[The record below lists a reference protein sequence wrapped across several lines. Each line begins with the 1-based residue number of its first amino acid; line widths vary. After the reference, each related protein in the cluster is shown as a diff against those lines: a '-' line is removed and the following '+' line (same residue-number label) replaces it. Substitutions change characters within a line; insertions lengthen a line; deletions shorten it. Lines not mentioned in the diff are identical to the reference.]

1 VGNQSYDFIV
11 AGGGSAGCVLASR
24 LSESGRHR
32 VLLLEAGPRFH
43 PLEPVPIS
51 YSQFIDN
58 PAVNWC
64 FMSKP
69 EESTAGRPI
78 PVPRGRILGGSGA
91 INGLVFVRGQALD
104 YDSWAQMGNRGWSYD
119 EVLPIF
125 KRLES
130 FAGGEDALRGRHG
143 PLRLSEAYDRSTLYD
158 AWFAA
163 GEEVGLAR
171 NPDYNGASQEGICRT
186 QTTIHGGWRMS
197 TARCYLAPARRRANL
212 DIQCKARVE
221 SLILDGKHCKGLR
234 YRIGNESREA
244 HARCELVLCAGSI
257 NSPQILELSGIGRPE
272 VLGAQ
277 GIEVRHA
284 LDGVG
289 ENLRDHYV
297 PRLRWDITQRG
308 VTFNDRARGFGL
320 AWQILRYALTRRGF
334 LSLPSSPVL
343 AFLRTRPELEA
354 PDVQLHFI
362 PFAIEFI
369 KKRKLARD
377 PGMTIAMCQLRPE
390 SRGSIHI
397 DSPDPT
403 AAPEILFNFLSSAI
417 DRETLVAGVRAAR
430 RIVETKAMDAF
441 RGAEV
446 SPGPDVRSDDQ
457 ILDYIRT
464 TAHTAYHP
472 VGTCKMGTDENAV
485 VDPELK
491 VRGMQG
497 LRVADGSIMPT
508 LMSGNTNGPIIMIGE
523 KASDMILEAWR

>member
-1 VGNQSYDFIV
+1 MGEQSYDFIV
-11 AGGGSAGCVLASR
+11 VGGGSAGCVLANR

-32 VLLLEAGPRFH
+32 VLLLEAGPRYH
-43 PLEPVPIS
+43 PLERVPIS

-69 EESTAGRPI
+69 EESTGGRPI
-78 PVPRGRILGGSGA
+78 PVPRGRILGGSSA

-119 EVLPIF
+119 DVLPIF
-125 KRLES
+125 KRMES
-130 FAGGEDALRGRHG
+130 YDGGDGELRGRNG
-143 PLRLSEAYDRSTLYD
+143 PLRLTEAYDRSPLYD

-163 GEEVGLAR
+163 GEEVGLER

-186 QTTIHGGWRMS
+186 QTTIHNGWRMS
-197 TARCYLAPARRRANL
+197 TSRCYIDPARRRANL
-212 DIQCKARVE
+212 DIQCNAHVE
-221 SLILDGKHCKGLR
+221 SLLLTEKRCTGLR
-234 YRIGNESREA
+234 YRVGNESCEA
-244 HARCELVLCAGSI
+244 QARCEVVLCAGSI

-277 GIEVRHA
+277 GINVRHP

-308 VTFNDRARGFGL
+308 VTFNDRARGLGL

-334 LSLPSSPVL
+334 LALPSSPIL

-362 PFAIEFI
+362 PFAIEHI
-369 KKRKLARD
+369 KKRKLA
-377 PGMTIAMCQLRPE
+377 PEAGMTIAMCQLRPE
-390 SRGSIHI
+390 SKGSIHI
-397 DSPDPT
+397 SDPQPMT
-403 AAPEILFNFLSSAI
+403 APEIRFNFLSAAL
-417 DRETLVAGVRAAR
+417 DRDTLVAGVRAAR
-430 RIVETKAMDAF
+430 RLVEAKAMDAF
-441 RGAEV
+441 RGREV
-446 SPGPDVRSDDQ
+446 NPGSEVQSDEE
-457 ILDYIRT
+457 ILDYIRGN
-464 TAHTAYHP
+464 AQTAYHP
-472 VGTCKMGTDENAV
+472 VGTCKMGTDEMAV

-491 VRGMQG
+491 VRGIEG
-497 LRVADGSIMPT
+497 LRIADGSIMPT

-523 KASDMILEAWR
+523 KASDMMLEAWR

>member
-11 AGGGSAGCVLASR
+11 VGAGSAGCVLASR

-32 VLLLEAGPRFH
+32 VLLLEAGPRYH
-43 PLEPVPIS
+43 PLERIPIS
-51 YSQFIDN
+51 YSKFIDN

-64 FMSKP
+64 FMSTP

-78 PVPRGRILGGSGA
+78 PVPRGRLLGGSGA
-91 INGLVFVRGQALD
+91 INGMVFVRGQALD
-104 YDSWAQMGNRGWSYD
+104 YDTWAQMGNRGWSYD
-119 EVLPIF
+119 DVLPIF
-125 KRLES
+125 KRLEC
-130 FAGGEDALRGRHG
+130 FDGGEVAFRGRDG
-143 PLRLSEAYDRSTLYD
+143 PLRLTEAYDRSALYD

-163 GEEVGLAR
+163 GEEMGLKR
-171 NPDYNGASQEGICRT
+171 NLDYNGASQEGICRT

-197 TARCYLAPARRRANL
+197 TSRCYLEPARRRANL
-212 DIQCKARVE
+212 DIQCDAHVE
-221 SLILDGKHCKGLR
+221 SLLLDGKHCKGLR
-234 YRIGNESREA
+234 YRVANESREA
-244 HARCELVLCAGSI
+244 HARCEIVLCTGSI

-272 VLGAQ
+272 VIRTQ
-277 GIEVRHA
+277 GIQVRHV

-297 PRLRWDITQRG
+297 PRLRWNITQRG
-308 VTFNDRARGFGL
+308 VTFNDRARGLGL
-320 AWQILRYALTRRGF
+320 AWQILRYAFTRRGF
-334 LSLPSSPVL
+334 LALPSSPIL

-362 PFAIEFI
+362 PFAIEHI

-390 SRGSIHI
+390 SKGSIHI
-397 DSPDPT
+397 NVPNPM
-403 AAPEILFNFLSSAI
+403 AAPEIRFNFLSTAI
-417 DRETLVAGVRAAR
+417 DRETLVAGVRETR
-430 RIVETKAMDAF
+430 CIVETKAMDAF
-441 RGAEV
+441 RGTEV
-446 SPGPDVRSDDQ
+446 NPGSDVRSDEE

-464 TAHTAYHP
+464 TAQTAYHP
-472 VGTCKMGTDENAV
+472 VGTCKMGTDEMAV